1 MSGESALNPR
11 SPNAKFAS
19 RSTREDIRV
28 LLPMLGEKLEE
39 ILMDY
44 TAWRQLSQFFAAI
57 VFFHASEYALVVAFH
72 GRPNI
77 SFNSLLIT
85 RQYVIAMTCALL
97 EYVMEILFFPKLK
110 EYWWVSNVGLA
121 MILIG
126 EILRK
131 SAVITAGRAFTH
143 TIRVYYE
150 DHHQLITHGIYRFMR
165 HPGYCGFFIWAV
177 GTQVMLCNPV
187 CVVSFTL
194 VTWKFFSTRIPYEEF
209 FLTQFF
215 GSQYEEY
222 ARKVPSGLPFIK

>member
-1 MSGESALNPR
+1 MSGESVINPR

-19 RSTREDIRV
+19 RSTREDIRA

-85 RQYVIAMTCALL
+85 KQYVIAMTCALL

-150 DHHQLITHGIYRFMR
+150 DHHDLITHGIYRQVHATSWLFWLL
-165 HPGYCGFFIWAV
+165 HLGCWNPGYALQSSLCSFFHIGDMEILFYAD
-177 GTQVMLCNPV
+177 T
-187 CVVSFTL
+187 
-194 VTWKFFSTRIPYEEF
+194 
-209 FLTQFF
+209 
-215 GSQYEEY
+215 YEEY